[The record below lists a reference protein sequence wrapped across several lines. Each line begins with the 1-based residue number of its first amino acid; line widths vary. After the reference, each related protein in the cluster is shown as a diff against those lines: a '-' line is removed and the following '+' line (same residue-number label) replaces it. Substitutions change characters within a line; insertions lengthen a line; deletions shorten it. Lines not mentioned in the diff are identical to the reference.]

1 MSAPTGEKLLEQ
13 LEERGTRRIKL
24 GIADMDG
31 VLRGKY
37 LALDKFATLLTGS
50 AGFCDC
56 IFGWD
61 SSDQLYDNTTFSGW
75 HKGFPD
81 CAYRLDLGT
90 LRWLPDEKD
99 TPFFLAELVPPPGA
113 TFHPICPRNILKRVL
128 AAAAD
133 RGFEARM
140 AFEYEFF
147 LFNETPESAREKG
160 YRNLRSFTPGMFG
173 YSVLRTSVNSD
184 LHQRFQ
190 DYCED
195 MDIGLEGFH
204 TETGPGV
211 LEAAIRVSPA
221 LAAADKAVLFKT
233 FSKVFYQRQGL
244 MPTFMAKWSL
254 DYPGQG
260 GHVHQSLWD
269 TKSGKPVFYD
279 ANGRSGMSPLMES
292 YVAGQLQHMRE
303 LTAVIAPTVN
313 SYTRLVK
320 GAWAPTT
327 ATWAVDNRTTAIRI
341 VPGGEKAQRVEY
353 RLAASDAHPYL
364 VVAANIASGLEGI
377 DRKLALSPPV
387 TGNAYEAQAS
397 LPAERQLPATLREAA
412 AVFGKSEM
420 ARRWFGDDFV
430 DHFAASRDWET
441 RQFERAVTDWELA
454 RYFEII

>member
-1 MSAPTGEKLLEQ
+1 MSPTSGDRLLKELQ
-13 LEERGTRRIKL
+13 DRGTRRVKL

-37 LALDKFATLLTGS
+37 LAMEKFASLAGGS

-61 SSDQLYDNTTFSGW
+61 SSDTLYDNTTFSGW

-81 CAYRLDLGT
+81 AAYRLDLGT
-90 LRWLPDEKD
+90 MRWLPHEKD
-99 TPFFLAELVPPPGA
+99 TPFFLAELVPPEGA
-113 TFHPICPRNILKRVL
+113 EFHPICPRNVLKRVL
-128 AAAAD
+128 ETAAE
-133 RGFEARM
+133 RGFEPKLS
-140 AFEYEFF
+140 FEYEFF
-147 LFNETPESAREKG
+147 LFDETPRSAREKG
-160 YRNLRSFTPGMFG
+160 YRDLRPFTPGMFG
-173 YSVLRTSVNSD
+173 YSVLRTSVHSD
-184 LHQRFQ
+184 LYLEFQ
-190 DYCED
+190 DYCESMD
-195 MDIGLEGFH
+195 MGLEGFH

-211 LEAAIRVSPA
+211 LEASIRVSPA

-233 FSKVFYQRQGL
+233 FTKVFFQRHGL

-269 TKSGKPVFYD
+269 PK
-279 ANGRSGMSPLMES
+279 GRSLFHDARGRGGMSPLMES

-303 LTAVIAPTVN
+303 LAALMAPTIN

-327 ATWAVDNRTTAIRI
+327 ATWGIDNRTTAIRI
-341 VPGGEKAQRVEY
+341 VPGGEKSQRVEY

-364 VVAANIASGLEGI
+364 VVAANLASGLEGI
-377 DRKLALSPPV
+377 ERKLALAPPV
-387 TGNAYEAQAS
+387 AGNAYEAQAS
-397 LPAERQLPATLREAA
+397 LPESAQLPATLREAA
-412 AVFGKSEM
+412 ALFGRSEM
-420 ARRWFGDDFV
+420 ARRWFGDAFV
-430 DHFAASRDWET
+430 DHFAATRDWES

>member
-1 MSAPTGEKLLEQ
+1 VSARTAEAVLDELKKK
-13 LEERGTRRIKL
+13 GTKRVKL

-37 LALDKFATLLTGS
+37 LALDKFASVCGSS

-61 SSDQLYDNTTFSGW
+61 SSDQLYDNASFSGW

-81 CAYRLDLGT
+81 VPYRLDLST
-90 LRWLPDEKD
+90 LRWLPDEEY
-99 TPFFLAELVPPPGA
+99 TPFFLAELVPPSGSD
-113 TFHPICPRNILKRVL
+113 FHPICPRNVLKRVL
-128 AAAAD
+128 AQAAE
-133 RGFEARM
+133 RGFEVKLS
-140 AFEYEFF
+140 FEYEFF
-147 LFNETPESAREKG
+147 VFEETPASAREKG
-160 YRNLRSFTPGMFG
+160 YRNLRPLTPGMFG
-173 YSVLRTSVNSD
+173 YSVLRTSVNSE
-184 LHQRFQ
+184 LAQAFQ
-190 DYCED
+190 DYCDVMD
-195 MDIGLEGFH
+195 MGLEGFH

-221 LAAADKAVLFKT
+221 LEGADKAVLFKT
-233 FSKVFYQRQGL
+233 FSKVFFQKRGL

-269 TKSGKPVFYD
+269 AKGGKPLFYAKD
-279 ANGRSGMSPLMES
+279 GRSGMSALMES

-303 LTAVIAPTVN
+303 LTAMVAPTVN

-341 VPGGEKAQRVEY
+341 VPGGEKSERVEY

-364 VVAANIASGLEGI
+364 AVAAQVASGLEGV
-377 DRKLALSPPV
+377 DRKLSLSPPV
-387 TGNAYEAQAS
+387 TGNAYEMQAG
-397 LPAERQLPATLREAA
+397 LPPERQLPCTLREAA
-412 AVFGKSEM
+412 SVFAKSEM
-420 ARRWFGDDFV
+420 ARRWFGDAFV
-430 DHFAASRDWET
+430 DHYAASRDWET
-441 RQFERAVTDWELA
+441 RQFERSVTDWELS

>member
-1 MSAPTGEKLLEQ
+1 M
-13 LEERGTRRIKL
+13 
-24 GIADMDG
+24 
-31 VLRGKY
+31 
-37 LALDKFATLLTGS
+37 
-50 AGFCDC
+50 
-56 IFGWD
+56 
-61 SSDQLYDNTTFSGW
+61 
-75 HKGFPD
+75 
-81 CAYRLDLGT
+81 
-90 LRWLPDEKD
+90 RWLPDEET
-99 TPFFLAELVPPPGA
+99 TPFFLAELVPPAGA
-113 TFHPICPRNILKRVL
+113 DFHAICPRNLLRRVL
-128 AAAAD
+128 AQARE
-133 RGFEARM
+133 RGFEVRL

-147 LFNETPESAREKG
+147 VFHETPESAREKG
-160 YRNLRSFTPGMFG
+160 YRNLRPLTPGMFG

-184 LHQRFQ
+184 LAQQFQ
-190 DYCED
+190 DYCDAMD
-195 MDIGLEGFH
+195 MGLEGFH

-221 LAAADKAVLFKT
+221 LEGADKAVLFKT
-233 FSKVFYQRQGL
+233 FAKVFFQKRGL

-269 TKSGKPVFYD
+269 VKSGQPLFH
-279 ANGRSGMSPLMES
+279 AAGGRSGMSGLMES

-303 LTAVIAPTVN
+303 LTAMVAPTVN

-341 VPGGEKAQRVEY
+341 VPGGEKSQRVEY

-364 VVAANIASGLEGI
+364 AVAAQVASGLEGV
-377 DRKLALSPPV
+377 DRKLALGEPV
-387 TGNAYEAQAS
+387 TGNAYEVQAA
-397 LPAERQLPATLREAA
+397 LPRERQLPCTLREAA
-412 AVFGKSEM
+412 GVFAQSEM
-420 ARRWFGDDFV
+420 ARRWFGDAFV

>member
-1 MSAPTGEKLLEQ
+1 VSARTGEAVLDELRK
-13 LEERGTRRIKL
+13 RGTRRVKL
-24 GIADMDG
+24 GVADMDG
-31 VLRGKY
+31 ILRGKY
-37 LALDKFATLLTGS
+37 LSLDKFASVCGSS

-61 SSDQLYDNTTFSGW
+61 SADQLYDNASFSGW

-81 CAYRLDLGT
+81 VPYRLDLST
-90 LRWLPDEKD
+90 MRWLPDEEN
-99 TPFFLAELVPPPGA
+99 TPFFLAELQPPAGA
-113 TFHPICPRNILKRVL
+113 EFHPICPRNLLKNVL
-128 AAAAD
+128 AQARQ
-133 RGFEARM
+133 RGFEVRL

-147 LFNETPESAREKG
+147 VFQETSESAREKG
-160 YRNLRSFTPGMFG
+160 YRNLRPLTPGMFG

-184 LHQRFQ
+184 LAQAFQ
-190 DYCED
+190 DYCDAMD
-195 MDIGLEGFH
+195 MGLEGFH

-221 LAAADKAVLFKT
+221 LEGADKAVLFKT
-233 FSKVFYQRQGL
+233 FAKVFLQKRGL

-269 TKSGKPVFYD
+269 IKSGQPVFYAKD
-279 ANGRSGMSPLMES
+279 GRSGMSPLMES

-303 LTAVIAPTVN
+303 LTAMVAPTVN

-341 VPGGEKAQRVEY
+341 VPGSEKSQRVEY

-364 VVAANIASGLEGI
+364 AVAAQVASGLEGV
-377 DRKLALSPPV
+377 DRKLSLSDPV
-387 TGNAYEAQAS
+387 TGNAYEMQSS
-397 LPAERQLPATLREAA
+397 LPPERQLPSTLREAA
-412 AVFGKSEM
+412 AVFSQSAM
-420 ARRWFGDDFV
+420 ARRWFGDTFV

-441 RQFERAVTDWELA
+441 RQFERSVTDWELA

>member
-1 MSAPTGEKLLEQ
+1 MSASTGEAVLGELKQ
-13 LEERGTRRIKL
+13 RGTRRVKL
-24 GIADMDG
+24 GIADIDG
-31 VLRGKY
+31 ILRGKY
-37 LALDKFATLLTGS
+37 LALDKFASICGGS

-61 SSDQLYDNTTFSGW
+61 SSDQLYDNAEFSGW

-81 CAYRLDLGT
+81 VAYRLDLGT
-90 LRWLPDEKD
+90 MRWLPDEEA
-99 TPFFLAELVPPPGA
+99 TPFFLAELVPPAGSA
-113 TFHPICPRNILKRVL
+113 FHPICPRNVLRRVL
-128 AAAAD
+128 AAAAE
-133 RGFEARM
+133 RGFEVRL

-147 LFNETPESAREKG
+147 LFHETPETAREKG
-160 YRNLRSFTPGMFG
+160 YRNLRPFTPGMFG

-184 LHQRFQ
+184 LYQEFQ
-190 DYCED
+190 DYCEAMD
-195 MDIGLEGFH
+195 MGLEAFH

-211 LEAAIRVSPA
+211 LEAAIGVSPA

-233 FSKVFYQRQGL
+233 FSKVFFQKHGL
-244 MPTFMAKWSL
+244 LPTFMAKWSL

-269 TKSGKPVFYD
+269 AKSGQPVFHAAD
-279 ANGRSGMSPLMES
+279 GRFGMSGLMER

-303 LTAVIAPTVN
+303 LTALVAPTVN

-327 ATWAVDNRTTAIRI
+327 ATWALDNRTTAIRV

-377 DRKLALSPPV
+377 DRKLALPAPV

-397 LPAERQLPATLREAA
+397 LPEERQLPCTLREAA
-412 AVFGKSEM
+412 AAFRKSEM
-420 ARRWFGDDFV
+420 ARRWLGDEFV
-430 DHFAASRDWET
+430 EHFAASRDWET

>member
-1 MSAPTGEKLLEQ
+1 VSARTAEAVLDELRQ
-13 LEERGTRRIKL
+13 RGTKRVKL
-24 GIADMDG
+24 GVADMDG
-31 VLRGKY
+31 ILRGKY
-37 LALDKFATLLTGS
+37 LSLDKFASVCGGS

-61 SSDQLYDNTTFSGW
+61 SSDQLYDNASFSGW

-81 CAYRLDLGT
+81 VPYRLDLGT
-90 LRWLPDEKD
+90 MRWLPDEEN
-99 TPFFLAELVPPPGA
+99 TPFFLGELLPPSG
-113 TFHPICPRNILKRVL
+113 TDFHPICPRNLLKNVL
-128 AAAAD
+128 AQAAQ
-133 RGFEARM
+133 RGFEVRL

-147 LFNETPESAREKG
+147 VFQETPESAREKG
-160 YRNLRSFTPGMFG
+160 YRNLRPLTPGMFG
-173 YSVLRTSVNSD
+173 YSVLRTSVNSG
-184 LHQRFQ
+184 LAQEFQ
-190 DYCED
+190 DYCDAMD
-195 MDIGLEGFH
+195 MGLEGFH

-211 LEAAIRVSPA
+211 LEAAIRVAPA
-221 LAAADKAVLFKT
+221 LEGADKAVLFKT
-233 FSKVFYQRQGL
+233 FAKVFLQKRGL

-269 TKSGKPVFYD
+269 AKSGQPLFHAQD
-279 ANGRSGMSPLMES
+279 GRSGMSPLMEN

-303 LTAVIAPTVN
+303 LTAMVAPTVN

-341 VPGGEKAQRVEY
+341 VPGGEKSQRVEY

-364 VVAANIASGLEGI
+364 AVAAQVASGLEGV
-377 DRKLALSPPV
+377 DRKLSLGEPV
-387 TGNAYEAQAS
+387 AGNAYDMQSS
-397 LPAERQLPATLREAA
+397 LPTERQLPSTLREAA
-412 AVFGKSEM
+412 AVFGRSAM
-420 ARRWFGDDFV
+420 ARRWFGDAFV

-441 RQFERAVTDWELA
+441 RQFERSVTDWELA